1 MGTHPFSGRA
11 IENRELPTCGGDNWP
26 NRQPRHALALLRH
39 QQHDQ
44 IAAKI
49 GRGHRLVAT
58 MPSVQKHWAFESL
71 ATGDWV
77 DPDMAQGQTG
87 TKA

>member
-1 MGTHPFSGRA
+1 MASVPAYMLQIFLLAPRTHLD
-11 IENRELPTCGGDNWP
+11 EL
-26 NRQPRHALALLRH
+26 ALALLRH

-71 ATGDWV
+71 ATGDLV